1 MNIRLSAP
9 FRLILAALLVLSLQA
24 CATRGTE
31 IGTSAPSDASNAA
44 WQAYQGYASARASD
58 HDPYRLSGSLRY
70 GSQGDTRRVETL
82 LWSNGYLPIRLD
94 VMAGIGALVA
104 RIQETQDSFT
114 AYAPNENKAIVHKG
128 PQRVQLNFGRPVPFS
143 LRDFSSLMR
152 GRFHE
157 VFGAA
162 EGSAPAPCP
171 TATSPSRSPAASCRG
186 CWNCGPTACP
196 SAGRRKRGGSW
207 ISPMTTATRL
217 CPTSSS

>member
-152 GRFHE
+152 GRFH
-157 VFGAA
+157 
-162 EGSAPAPCP
+162 
-171 TATSPSRSPAASCRG
+171 
-186 CWNCGPTACP
+186 
-196 SAGRRKRGGSW
+196 
-207 ISPMTTATRL
+207 
-217 CPTSSS
+217 